1 LGRRGPEYREKIA
14 SKRAVVI
21 TSAAMPSAFI
31 PLATGAARAL
41 RLTARVLG
49 AKTVAA
55 LFIGSSVRDRNPSVS
70 PKILAKARE
79 LGQQLA

>member
-1 LGRRGPEYREKIA
+1 MD
-14 SKRAVVI
+14 KRAVLI

-31 PLATGAARAL
+31 PLATGAPRSL

-49 AKTVAA
+49 AKT
-55 LFIGSSVRDRNPSVS
+55 IGTLLIGLSARDPNPVVS

-79 LGQQLA
+79 LGHQIA